1 MKKEF
6 RKWIKS
12 ENLLTDNSLN
22 LYVSYLNIPSKL
34 NIDDLEKIESFYTK
48 GDVLYALSY
57 CDKVV
62 RCLDDMKNNT
72 IHNKEIQNARAAY
85 KMLALF
91 LRTKKMKC
99 TAGDK
104 LDLSRKVIS
113 KNKLHKIDGIEGL
126 TSNLGVKNFV
136 KLAVEESF
144 FFHPDII
151 KERHETL
158 LDLFNKNEL
167 IPARK
172 TIIEDEN
179 YSYSQR
185 CVNGQWIFNE
195 SNLSIPIERD
205 KDGNQNVRRIIK
217 DYTGYSVC
225 EGKDSI
231 FQNYIISHIWGRA
244 FDPRYFT
251 SLWNIVLIPSWA
263 NSLMD
268 KENPTPGSVES
279 RLQNTFQAICKEL
292 YFKDISNWSTI
303 KMQSQPPVNDSKDI
317 LRGDYILNIICEKT
331 SPNRDSLV
339 APIIQESVQV

>member
-57 CDKVV
+57 CDKIVT
-62 RCLDDMKNNT
+62 CLEGMKNDS
-72 IHNKEIQNARAAY
+72 IYNKEIQNAKAAY

-99 TAGDK
+99 TTGDN
-104 LDLSRKVIS
+104 LDQSRKVIT
-113 KNKLHKIDGIEGL
+113 KKDLHKIDGIEGL
-126 TSNLGVKNFV
+126 TSNLGVRNFV

-144 FFHPDII
+144 FFCPEII
-151 KERHETL
+151 KNRHETL
-158 LDLFNKNEL
+158 QDLFNKNEL

-172 TIIEDEN
+172 SIKEDEN
-179 YSYSQR
+179 HSYSQR
-185 CVNGQWIFNE
+185 FVNGQWMFNE
-195 SNLSIPIERD
+195 SNLSIPIEID

-244 FDPRYFT
+244 FDPRFFT

-268 KENPTPGSVES
+268 KINPVPGTVES

-317 LRGDYILNIICEKT
+317 LHGDYILNIICEKT